1 MSRSKRLHRIA
12 DHVGQ
17 DQEAAAREL
26 GRLRQ
31 HLQEQEDQLQRL
43 QTYCLSYHRQLA
55 DARARGG
62 SAAQMANYSQFL
74 VRLNDAIRQQEQN
87 VAAANRAFDQQ
98 RQVWI
103 QARART
109 RAVEKAADRCATE
122 EALKEER
129 REQRQNDDLNLA
141 RLGKGRQT

>member
-1 MSRSKRLHRIA
+1 MIRSKRLHRIA

-26 GRLRQ
+26 GRRRQ
-31 HLQEQEDQLQRL
+31 QLQEQEDQLQRL
-43 QTYCLSYHRQLA
+43 QEYCLNYHQQLA

-62 SAAQMANYSQFL
+62 TAAQMANYSQFL

-87 VAAANRAFDQQ
+87 VAAATRAFDQQ
-98 RQVWI
+98 RKVWI

-109 RAVEKAADRCATE
+109 KAVEKAADRCATE
-122 EALKEER
+122 EALDEER
-129 REQRQNDDLNLA
+129 REQRQNDELNLT
-141 RLGKGRQT
+141 RLKRGHQT